1 MKLAGKLMQLEKDIT
16 LNEITQNQ
24 KDKYDKINE
33 HPIALTAN

>member
-24 KDKYDKINE
+24 KDKYDMCSLIRGC
-33 HPIALTAN
+33 

>member
-24 KDKYDKINE
+24 KYDMCSLIMGC
-33 HPIALTAN
+33 